1 MWEDFWRIIFEQHRG
16 KTIGVVLGLV
26 ASILFISYG
35 FWRTVFIVICIA
47 LGFFIGK
54 EIDEKKNFDQW
65 LKNMFKDKR
74 TK

>member
-1 MWEDFWRIIFEQHRG
+1 MWENLFRIIFEEHRG
-16 KTIGVVLGLV
+16 KAIGIILGLL

-35 FWRTVFIVICIA
+35 FWRTIFIVVCIA

-65 LKNMFKDKR
+65 LKNIFKDKH
-74 TK
+74 

>member
-1 MWEDFWRIIFEQHRG
+1 MWENLFRIIFEEHRG
-16 KTIGVVLGLV
+16 KAIGIVLGLV

-35 FWRTVFIVICIA
+35 FWRTIFIIVCIA

-65 LKNMFKDKR
+65 LKNIFKDKH
-74 TK
+74 

>member
-1 MWEDFWRIIFEQHRG
+1 MWENLFRIIFEQHRG
-16 KTIGVVLGLV
+16 KAIGIVLGLL

-35 FWRTVFIVICIA
+35 FWRTIFIIICIA

-65 LKNMFKDKR
+65 LKNIFKDKH
-74 TK
+74 